1 MKKVI
6 IIGCPGAGKSYFSN
20 KLNKITNLPL
30 YHLDVLYHNVDG
42 THIPK
47 EEFDQ
52 KLMKIFKEDSWIID
66 GNYQR
71 TIEMRIKECDTVF
84 LLDFSTEVC
93 VSGAEARVGTKRED
107 VPWEVDKLDEEFKQ
121 TILDFRRDK
130 LPKIY
135 EILDNYKDK
144 VNIIIFKSREETDN
158 YINEMSK

>member
-1 MKKVI
+1 
-6 IIGCPGAGKSYFSN
+6 
-20 KLNKITNLPL
+20 
-30 YHLDVLYHNVDG
+30 
-42 THIPK
+42 
-47 EEFDQ
+47 
-52 KLMKIFKEDSWIID
+52 MKIFKEDSWIID